1 MFTDYFI
8 HINIEN
14 QSTPWTRREQNSLK
28 NMAYVCFYWGLIFL
42 MFYLLYLWSE
52 QIGLIALLAVP
63 DPIFEFEI
71 NIAASFQG
79 DGHLIIVY
87 VEVIN

>member
-1 MFTDYFI
+1 
-8 HINIEN
+8 
-14 QSTPWTRREQNSLK
+14 
-28 NMAYVCFYWGLIFL
+28 

-63 DPIFEFEI
+63 DSIFEFKI
-71 NIAASFQG
+71 NMAASFQG

>member
-1 MFTDYFI
+1 
-8 HINIEN
+8 
-14 QSTPWTRREQNSLK
+14 
-28 NMAYVCFYWGLIFL
+28 

-52 QIGLIALLAVP
+52 QIGLITLLAVP
-63 DPIFEFEI
+63 DPIFEFKT